1 VPRHSP
7 TRVIDIARIKI
18 GPRHRKDMGD
28 LKSLAD
34 NIAKEGLLQPIGI
47 TENDELVFGER
58 RLKACRDILGW
69 TEIEARVVGV
79 SSIVAGEHA
88 ENELRKEFTPSERVA
103 IVAAIEVELRRR
115 ERRGRPA
122 KEKPDGHPEFR
133 AGAETREIA
142 AKRAGFGSSY
152 TARAA
157 EAVVTKGVPE
167 LVEAMDKGDV
177 AISAAADIAKLPA
190 SDQRQAIT
198 AARPLVRSP
207 RPNPPRPVAG
217 ARAKPDSAAAISS
230 MPASV
235 PPAARRRESDPFAGA
250 KGAQARDAKNVGDLE
265 GALALFTELI
275 EPVYLGAEDFVR
287 QRIEGEIRRIL
298 ASLRE
303 KAIQPRRELA
313 TDAPAGRA

>member
-58 RLKACRDILGW
+58 RLRACRDILGW

-103 IVAAIEVELRRR
+103 IVAAIEAELRQR

-177 AISAAADIAKLPA
+177 AISAAADIAKLAPVE
-190 SDQRQAIT
+190 QRQALT
-198 AARPLVRSP
+198 APSVRRPWP
-207 RPNPPRPVAG
+207 KAARPVAG
-217 ARAKPDSAAAISS
+217 GRAKPDSAAAISI
-230 MPASV
+230 MPASD

-250 KGAQARDAKNVGDLE
+250 KGAQARDAKNVRDLE
-265 GALALFTELI
+265 GALALFAELI
-275 EPVYLGAEDFVR
+275 EPIYLGAEDFVR
-287 QRIEGEIRRIL
+287 QRIEAEVRRIL

-303 KAIQPRRELA
+303 KASQPRRELA
-313 TDAPAGRA
+313 PAGRA